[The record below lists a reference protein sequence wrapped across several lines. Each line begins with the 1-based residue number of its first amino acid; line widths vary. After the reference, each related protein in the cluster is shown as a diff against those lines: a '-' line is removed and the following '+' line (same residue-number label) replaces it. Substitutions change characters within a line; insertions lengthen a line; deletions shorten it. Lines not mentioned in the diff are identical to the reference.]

1 MNDYD
6 QNSLK
11 ILVVGPGKEFFDD
24 VYQSESSEFREHDL
38 DLNVSEGFSAPEV
51 TEVLISIG
59 ANVVAGLS
67 VYYISKVFDKIF
79 SAKAKAK
86 EQGREMHIHVS
97 ISEKLI
103 IKNVESTSEI
113 ERSVNFVIETKSGNI
128 QKRS

>member
-6 QNSLK
+6 QSSLK

-24 VYQSESSEFREHDL
+24 IYQSESRQFREHAL
-38 DLNVSEGFSAPEV
+38 SLNVSEGYSAPAV

-86 EQGREMHIHVS
+86 EQGHEMHIHVS

-113 ERSVNFVIETKSGNI
+113 ERSVNFVIETKGGNV

>member
-103 IKNVESTSEI
+103 IKNVEST
-113 ERSVNFVIETKSGNI
+113 
-128 QKRS
+128 